1 MFEWMRFLF
10 IAILL
15 CGGVLTACI
24 AVYGVYRFHFVLNR
38 MHAAA
43 MIDTL
48 AILLIIGALLLCSG
62 VSFTSLKLLLVLA
75 FLWFASP
82 VSSHLISRLE
92 VLTDEETVLQE
103 CEVEEK

>member
-1 MFEWMRFLF
+1 MFEWIRFGIVVLFLF
-10 IAILL
+10 
-15 CGGVLTACI
+15 GGVIAACC

-43 MIDTL
+43 IIDTL
-48 AILLIIGALLLCSG
+48 VLLLVIIALIICSG
-62 VSFTSLKLLLVLA
+62 LSFQMLKLLLVLG

-92 VLTDEETVLQE
+92 VESEQEIVRKE
-103 CEVEEK
+103 CEVEKR

>member
-1 MFEWMRFLF
+1 MFEWIRFGIVVLFLF
-10 IAILL
+10 SGVIA
-15 CGGVLTACI
+15 ACC

-43 MIDTL
+43 IIDTL
-48 AILLIIGALLLCSG
+48 ALLLVMTALIICSG
-62 VSFTSLKLLLVLA
+62 ISFQMLKLLLVLG

-92 VLTDEETVLQE
+92 VESEQEIVKKE
-103 CEVEEK
+103 CEVEKR

>member
-1 MFEWMRFLF
+1 MFEWIKFLF
-10 IAILL
+10 VAFFLSGGLL
-15 CGGVLTACI
+15 MACS

-43 MIDTL
+43 LIDTL
-48 AILLIIGALLLCSG
+48 AIVLVILALLLCTG
-62 VSFTSLKLLLVLA
+62 FSFLSLKLIFIVI

-92 VLTDEETVLQE
+92 VTMEPEKVKKE
-103 CEVEEK
+103 CEVEER